1 MKPDCGLEAR
11 AAKVEALLRGAYD
24 EHDIEA
30 SVTDALTDVM
40 HLCDEVALDFDKL
53 VEAARRHHEEELK
66 EYLECIDKGGD
77 PNNED

>member
-11 AAKVEALLRGAYD
+11 AAKVEALLRGAYY

-30 SVTDALTDVM
+30 SVTDVLADVM

-53 VEAARRHHEEELK
+53 AEAAKRHHEEELK
-66 EYLECIDKGGD
+66 EYLECIDKGGN
-77 PNNED
+77 PSNEN